1 MTLFDAMNADHC
13 WPMPDGSAALP
24 FTQEDLNER
33 MRQRRVRPGMYG
45 MKTAYECWIDFMVAQ
60 VKKIQQGQGIRC
72 SAAFGNEI
80 RRIALTRDF
89 EL

>member
-1 MTLFDAMNADHC
+1 MYEWDKAEFHC
-13 WPMPDGSAALP
+13 ELMPDGSAALP
-24 FTQEDLNER
+24 FTQEYLNAR
-33 MRQRRVRPGMYG
+33 MHQRRIRPGLYG
-45 MKTAYECWIDFMVAQ
+45 MKTAHECWIDFMVAQ
-60 VKKIQQGQGIRC
+60 VKKIQRGQGIRC